1 MHVRSRRTLV
11 AALTVV
17 SAGSLAL
24 AAPTTAAPNA
34 STAVSATSATTV
46 AKPTIVLVHGAWA
59 DASSW
64 NPVISR
70 LQHAGYTVYAPPNPL
85 RGVASDAETI
95 ADFVSTIPG
104 PVVLVGHSYG
114 GMVITNA
121 ATSLPNVKALVYD
134 DAYIPD
140 QGETVFQINSA
151 QPGSCV
157 SVDPSLFLN
166 LVPYPGAASGDADAY
181 LKTASGPSY
190 KGFGKCFAN
199 GVPRAQASLLAAG
212 QRPFAVS
219 AGSEPS
225 GAPAWK
231 TLPSWAVVGTQDNVI
246 PPAEQLVMAKRA
258 GSHIVKV
265 RAGHLSLIT
274 HPGTVTN
281 TVIAAARAT
290 G

>member
-1 MHVRSRRTLV
+1 MPRLSRRVIAAAFTAVTAGTL
-11 AALTVV
+11 AF
-17 SAGSLAL
+17 
-24 AAPTTAAPNA
+24 AAPTTAAPRTSVA
-34 STAVSATSATTV
+34 ADATQHSSV

-64 NPVISR
+64 NPVMSR

-95 ADFVSTIPG
+95 ADFVATIPS

-134 DAYIPD
+134 DAYIPA
-140 QGETVFQINSA
+140 QNETVFQINA
-151 QPGSCV
+151 AKPGSCV
-157 SVDPSLFLN
+157 GVDPSAFLN
-166 LVPYPGAASGDADAY
+166 LVPYPGAAPGDADAY
-181 LKTASGPSY
+181 LKTAPNGAY
-190 KGFGKCFAN
+190 QGFDKCFAN
-199 GVPRAQASLLAAG
+199 GVPSAQAKLLAAG

-225 GAPAWK
+225 GDPAWK
-231 TLPSWAVVGTQDNVI
+231 TLPSWVVVGTQDHVI
-246 PPAEQLVMAKRA
+246 PPAEQLAMAKRA

-265 RAGHLSLIT
+265 PAGHLSLIT
-274 HPGTVTN
+274 RPSTVAA